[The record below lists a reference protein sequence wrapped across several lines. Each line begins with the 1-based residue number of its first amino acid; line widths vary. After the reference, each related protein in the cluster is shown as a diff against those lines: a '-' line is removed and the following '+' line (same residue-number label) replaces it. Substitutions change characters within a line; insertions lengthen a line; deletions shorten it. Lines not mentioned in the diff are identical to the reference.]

1 MSETDFELLAARCGE
16 MSVLVVISW
25 IIVIK
30 SCVNTAAMNVLRREY
45 FFLILRL
52 FHKF

>member
-30 SCVNTAAMNVLRREY
+30 IV
-45 FFLILRL
+45 FLLKLLCKYL
-52 FHKF
+52 FSTFVV